1 MEIFLNEI
9 HEKIIINII
18 NAFRRVNP
26 LPKKRS
32 ELTLEVLL
40 KTMIDIF
47 TKLSEL
53 LTKSDPF
60 TIMVDLIT
68 TPFDLLTLLVGH
80 ELSNQLGVRGVP
92 EPHPAIPSPRN
103 QVGPAPC

>member
-26 LPKKRS
+26 LPNKRS
-32 ELTLEVLL
+32 KLTLEVLL

-47 TKLSEL
+47 T
-53 LTKSDPF
+53 
-60 TIMVDLIT
+60 
-68 TPFDLLTLLVGH
+68 
-80 ELSNQLGVRGVP
+80 
-92 EPHPAIPSPRN
+92 
-103 QVGPAPC
+103 

>member
-53 LTKSDPF
+53 LTK
-60 TIMVDLIT
+60 
-68 TPFDLLTLLVGH
+68 PFDLLTLLVGH
-80 ELSNQLGVRGVP
+80 KLSNQLGVRGVP
-92 EPHPAIPSPRN
+92 EPNPAIPSPRN

>member
-26 LPKKRS
+26 LPNKRS
-32 ELTLEVLL
+32 KLTLEVLL

-53 LTKSDPF
+53 LTKSDYN
-60 TIMVDLIT
+60 TI
-68 TPFDLLTLLVGH
+68 
-80 ELSNQLGVRGVP
+80 
-92 EPHPAIPSPRN
+92 
-103 QVGPAPC
+103 

>member
-60 TIMVDLIT
+60 TIMGDLIT

-80 ELSNQLGVRGVP
+80 KLSNQLGVRGVP
-92 EPHPAIPSPRN
+92 EPNPAIPSPRN